1 MYQAAAKFEERWHFD
16 VNDSA
21 SVAAER
27 ATILS
32 ETARIE
38 SAKRAIDAEQ
48 ILLEARAYNFGYLLD
63 LAEGHPEMG
72 MHVRSIS
79 AEISIEVQAKHGFV
93 MRQLAGSW
101 NAVREFPA
109 AVDAVADGRISGRHL
124 DAIVSSGLLVTHEVE
139 AEQTALRAR
148 YVDLALREVSTQI
161 LTDAALKRLTAR
173 IAEELTRVPL
183 AERRKVTRMKGFV
196 SVTDSGDGHGVL
208 HVGGSLLLLTAVRDR
223 VRKQATLVLRAR
235 SRAQKAQATGE
246 VPHGAADERTLGE
259 VSADLIC
266 DQLLTSEP
274 NSAPL
279 ASGVQAKVHLVIP
292 TTTLLAD
299 ERDPGHPPALLDGL
313 TPVPLDEAKRLAANA
328 PMFTRILTHPITG
341 TVQAVDTYKPT
352 AAMRRFLAARDV
364 HCRFPGCRLPARGC
378 HIDHTH
384 EWQHGGATCTN
395 NLEHLCVF
403 HHVMRHATPWSVLQ
417 LEGGVLQWTTPSG
430 KVLTDRPDRQ
440 GVRFVPSAD
449 AGSTRPPKATSEADA
464 RSRSAPAPGT
474 ETETE
479 TETDAGSGTGTGTGP
494 DVERDSSAR
503 RERDAGTDPPPF

>member
-1 MYQAAAKFEERWHFD
+1 MHQAAADSEERWHFD
-16 VNDSA
+16 ANDPA

-27 ATILS
+27 AAILS
-32 ETARIE
+32 ETSRLE
-38 SAKRAIDAEQ
+38 SARRAVDAEQ

-79 AEISIEVQAKHGFV
+79 AEISIEVQAKHRFV

-109 AVDAVADGRISGRHL
+109 TVYGVADGRISGRHL
-124 DAIVSSGLLVTHEVE
+124 DAIVSSGLLVTHGVE

-148 YVDLALREVSTQI
+148 YVDLALREVSTQV
-161 LTDAALKRLTAR
+161 LTEAALKRLTAR
-173 IAEELTRVPL
+173 IAEELTQVPL
-183 AERRKVTRMKGFV
+183 AERRQVTREKGFV

-235 SRAQKAQATGE
+235 SPAQKAQAAGE
-246 VPHGAADERTLGE
+246 PPHGTADERTLGE
-259 VSADLIC
+259 VSADLFC

-274 NSAPL
+274 TSAPI

-313 TPVPLDEAKRLAANA
+313 SPVPIDEAKRLAANA

-341 TVQAVDTYKPT
+341 TVQAVDTYTPT

-378 HIDHTH
+378 HIDHTQ
-384 EWQHGGATCTN
+384 EWQHGGATCTSN
-395 NLEHLCVF
+395 MEHLCVF

-417 LEGGVLQWTTPSG
+417 LEGGVLEWTTPSG
-430 KVLTDRPDRQ
+430 KVLTDSPEKQ
-440 GVRFVPSAD
+440 GVRFTPSAD
-449 AGSTRPPKATSEADA
+449 TGSASPPKATSEADA
-464 RSRSAPAPGT
+464 KSGPGS
-474 ETETE
+474 EAE
-479 TETDAGSGTGTGTGP
+479 TGTGTGP
-494 DVERDSSAR
+494 DVERGSRAQR
-503 RERDAGTDPPPF
+503 GRDAGNDPPPF